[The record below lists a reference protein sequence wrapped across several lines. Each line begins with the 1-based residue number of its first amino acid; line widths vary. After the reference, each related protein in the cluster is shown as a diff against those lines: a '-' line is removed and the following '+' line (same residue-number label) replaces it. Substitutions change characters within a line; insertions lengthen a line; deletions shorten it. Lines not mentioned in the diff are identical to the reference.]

1 MDFLA
6 DKSWMFKYPTKFSRC
21 EQSFVDGVMFFV
33 DYAKR
38 NKGITGKGVMLCPCA
53 KCENQFN
60 QDIEVIAF
68 HIVKDGF
75 FRGYT
80 TWNLHGESHKR
91 RREENLDDVGHQRE
105 MESMLIDAFAQGNT
119 GGPADVECEHLE
131 ASKFNEMLDEAMKP
145 LYGGCSK
152 YSKLSFMVHLFQLKC
167 LHKWSNKSFSD
178 VLGLLKDAFPPDN
191 SLPSNWY
198 ESRKLMSDLGLNYH
212 KIHACQNDCIL
223 FRNEYA
229 DLNKCPKCG
238 ASRWMENKNAKRGK
252 TSSPVKVL
260 LGTTE
265 DGKMCHPRDSIAW
278 NHFDAQHSAF
288 SSDPRSVR
296 LGLASDGFSPF
307 KICSGSSHSTWPVVL
322 IVYNLPPWL
331 AMKQSFS
338 IMSLLID
345 GPKSPGNDIDVY
357 LQPLIDELHMLWG
370 GVRTFDAEKGEYF
383 QMRAAVMWTINDF
396 PAYGMLSGWSTKGY
410 TACPT
415 CHIFHGS
422 IYLPCSRK
430 CVYLRHRRFLPDNH
444 PWRVDKKSFNGE
456 VANDQAPHAL
466 TGEQII
472 QQWNGYENVR
482 FGKAPKVGVH
492 ALRDG
497 NTLLPN
503 GWKKKSIFFDLPY
516 WGTLLL
522 RHNFD
527 VMHVEKNVCESIIN
541 TILQKDGKS
550 KDNIKARMDL
560 ERLNIRK
567 PLHPKPSR
575 KKTGEFVIPHA
586 SYQMSK
592 SEKERFLKVLKDL
605 KLPDGFSSNISKN
618 VRVREGKLVGLKSHD
633 CHVLMQQLLPLA
645 LRTTVAK
652 PVATIL
658 IEYCHF
664 FKELCSK
671 TVELNRLEAL
681 EQKIPIILCNLEKF
695 FPPAFFDVMVHL
707 TIHLATEVKVAGPVQ
722 YRWMYPIERYLL
734 TLKNYIRNKHRPEG
748 SIAEGYLMEEVTTFC
763 ARYVDGMETKLNRP
777 VRYEEGPIGADS
789 K

>member
-1 MDFLA
+1 MT
-6 DKSWMFKYPTKFSRC
+6 W
-21 EQSFVDGVMFFV
+21 
-33 DYAKR
+33 
-38 NKGITGKGVMLCPCA
+38 
-53 KCENQFN
+53 
-60 QDIEVIAF
+60 
-68 HIVKDGF
+68 H
-75 FRGYT
+75 YT
-80 TWNLHGESHKR
+80 
-91 RREENLDDVGHQRE
+91 V
-105 MESMLIDAFAQGNT
+105 
-119 GGPADVECEHLE
+119 
-131 ASKFNEMLDEAMKP
+131 
-145 LYGGCSK
+145 
-152 YSKLSFMVHLFQLKC
+152 
-167 LHKWSNKSFSD
+167 
-178 VLGLLKDAFPPDN
+178 
-191 SLPSNWY
+191 
-198 ESRKLMSDLGLNYH
+198 
-212 KIHACQNDCIL
+212 
-223 FRNEYA
+223 
-229 DLNKCPKCG
+229 
-238 ASRWMENKNAKRGK
+238 
-252 TSSPVKVL
+252 
-260 LGTTE
+260 GTTE

-278 NHFDAQHSAF
+278 KHFDAQHSAF

-307 KICSGSSHSTWPVVL
+307 KICSGSSHSRWPVVL

-331 AMKQSFS
+331 AMKQSLF

-357 LQPLIDELHMLWG
+357 LQPLIDELQMLWG

-444 PWRVDKKSFNGE
+444 PWRVDKKSYNGE
-456 VANDQAPHAL
+456 VENDQATHAL

-497 NTLLPN
+497 NTLLPS

-560 ERLNIRK
+560 ERLNIQNPYTQSRQRK
-567 PLHPKPSR
+567 R
-575 KKTGEFVIPHA
+575 TGEFVIPHA

-592 SEKERFLKVLKDL
+592 SEKELFLKVLKDF

-652 PVATIL
+652 PVATVL

-671 TVELNRLEAL
+671 TVELNRLKAL
-681 EQKIPIILCNLEKF
+681 EQKIPIILCNLEKI

-777 VRYEEGPIGADS
+777 VRYEEGPIGAGTSFLMTANESYQAHRFILFNNDNVMPYIDEHKTALKRQHPQWS
-789 K
+789 ESRLQLEQHNVFVQWFREHVNRLRERKRLTNEIISLSRGPQHCAMSYSGYFVKGNKFDIKLIDNSRATQNSGVAAIGEEDEIFYGLLESVQAITYGCEDPIYLFKCHLYNTNVPQISLTTFFKPR